1 MYFAFSFPHAISRQN
16 RASINT
22 VRNSINFETD
32 QITIEKSSY
41 DQAQK
46 TVEEEDNSV
55 KNIFDHYNQPV
66 QIQDEQLPTTSVPV
80 DSNIIAQ
87 ANNSKV
93 DNSLMSEIN
102 EQPQNEQECESNQSL
117 KSKSNTNPN
126 PEPESNSIKSNSA
139 KNDLEN
145 VIFQNQNSQEQ
156 EVLIQE

>member
-16 RASINT
+16 RASLNT

-46 TVEEEDNSV
+46 TVDEEDNSV

-80 DSNIIAQ
+80 DSNIIVQTNDA
-87 ANNSKV
+87 KV

-102 EQPQNEQECESNQSL
+102 EQPQNEQECESNQSI
-117 KSKSNTNPN
+117 KSNLN
-126 PEPESNSIKSNSA
+126 PELESNSIKSNSA

-145 VIFQNQNSQEQ
+145 KSQNQNSQEQ

>member
-16 RASINT
+16 RASLNT

-46 TVEEEDNSV
+46 TVDEEDNSV

-102 EQPQNEQECESNQSL
+102 EQPQNEQECESNQTIKS

-126 PEPESNSIKSNSA
+126 PEPESNSIKSNSPQ
-139 KNDLEN
+139 NDLEN
-145 VIFQNQNSQEQ
+145 IISQNQNSQEQ
-156 EVLIQE
+156 EYI